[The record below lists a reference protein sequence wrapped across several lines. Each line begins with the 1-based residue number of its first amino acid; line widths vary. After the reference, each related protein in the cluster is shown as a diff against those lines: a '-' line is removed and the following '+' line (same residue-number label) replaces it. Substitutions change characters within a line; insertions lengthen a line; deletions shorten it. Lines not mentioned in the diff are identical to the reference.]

1 MATQD
6 FCLINK
12 LVAKPGHRDEVV
24 NILLESARP
33 FEDNPSCILYRVFKD
48 MADENAIWVEDA
60 WTNKDDHEQ
69 ALKTPE
75 MAAYIQKCMPLLE
88 GMPEQIRVEYAG
100 GKPLPQS

>member
-1 MATQD
+1 MESQD

-12 LVAKPGHRDEVV
+12 LTTKPGHRDEVV
-24 NILLESARP
+24 GILLESAKP

-60 WTNKDDHEQ
+60 WTNKEDHEK
-69 ALKTPE
+69 AIKTPE
-75 MAAYIQKCMPLLE
+75 MAVYIEKCMPLLE
-88 GMPEQIRVEYAG
+88 GMPEQIKVEYVG